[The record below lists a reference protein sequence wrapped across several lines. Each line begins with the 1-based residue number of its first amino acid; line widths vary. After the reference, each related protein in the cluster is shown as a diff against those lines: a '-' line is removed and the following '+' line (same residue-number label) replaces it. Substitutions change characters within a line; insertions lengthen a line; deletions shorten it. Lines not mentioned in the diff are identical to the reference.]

1 MTVKPSPKQ
10 TTPKEPVDTLKIVMT
25 DIPSVRKSTVGENIE
40 RLYQE
45 TVSKAAPFETLA
57 RKTDT
62 PLLRAS
68 ATNLNRTTGTIDYNI
83 SKAQSDMDGN
93 QIGDSILNLLS

>member
-45 TVSKAAPFETLA
+45 TVSKATPFETLA
-57 RKTDT
+57 RK
-62 PLLRAS
+62 S
-68 ATNLNRTTGTIDYNI
+68 SF
-83 SKAQSDMDGN
+83 SKKN
-93 QIGDSILNLLS
+93 

>member
-1 MTVKPSPKQ
+1 M
-10 TTPKEPVDTLKIVMT
+10 VMT
-25 DIPSVRKSTVGENIE
+25 DIPSVKKPTVGENIE

-62 PLLRAS
+62 PLLR
-68 ATNLNRTTGTIDYNI
+68 
-83 SKAQSDMDGN
+83 
-93 QIGDSILNLLS
+93 LLQQT